1 MAKRSGIQDTS
12 NVNTRSFNKGM
23 VKDLNESLLPPGA
36 YTSARNAVNNSK
48 SGEIGVV
55 GNEPSNE
62 LCTRAP
68 YDIIGAVFLYS
79 DKWVIFS
86 TNNTDSE
93 IGIFD
98 DSSCS
103 YTKVINDK
111 CLNFSTYY
119 LITGQS
125 KQNFDCSW
133 QVYWADSNNPDRTLN
148 LDNIPYIGSDQP
160 IDPLDPTCFHFVPNF
175 PLQLDCEKIR
185 LAPIVVMPCLKLSK
199 GISGGELLNGTYYVT
214 GAYTTNEQRV
224 TDYFSISNSQPLFTH
239 EDSSG
244 SLQIEI
250 AEMDTNFYD
259 EFELVVIRVVNNQTT
274 AKQIGIYSTRE
285 KFISLDIIDETLP
298 TVPLQFIP
306 IQSVAY
312 DKSEAIYRNGEYLI
326 RVAPTGKFDFN
337 YQPLANKIN
346 AKWLSVEY
354 PVAYYKKGGNKT
366 SYLRDEQYAFFI
378 RWVYNT
384 GDKSSSYH
392 IPGRVGTVGEL
403 ATAPV
408 TSDAIEYSLG
418 FTPAVWQVQN
428 TAGFTPLIGPFQGT
442 DDGGF
447 IIAEGDMGYWES
459 TEKYPDENPTIWDT
473 LCGKNIRHHKFPDQG
488 VGVSHLAHHSP
499 SGIALVGQEVIRILG
514 VKFEN
519 IEPPIDNTGNPIPGI
534 VGYEILRASREGNK
548 TIVGKGIINNTGT
561 YTSDGVTSISN
572 INYQNYPFNDLR
584 VDPFLS
590 NTKTKNIC
598 STTGENYT
606 PLGNFRRDLFTFHS
620 PDTQFRNPFLAAK
633 EIKVYGELY
642 GTANCGFRESDQH
655 PMHKIVNNLT
665 FTVAAIAGLGLATL
679 AIQGETKKT
688 VTRNTIPGYSVAG
701 SSVGIPPAP
710 APIPMIPPFDGASP
724 TLADAI
730 QIPITQTAG
739 DIASTAAELVRYTS
753 MPEMLR
759 LVTGQSIDDT
769 GILPTL
775 PQSQVGYFN
784 TAAIGSFWKDGDTLI
799 EYYPDGKTGLY
810 GLFKTINAIPTLSY
824 YWSEGANTILELIRN
839 LLQYKQHAMVQE
851 AHCYYN
857 NFTNSASG
865 TRRLIEDSN
874 YLKPQI
880 QDFDGFRINNL
891 YRGSSVIV
899 KLATGPTIPDPVVVD
914 NTRVTIG
921 QLGFW
926 DTPTQKFTRTS
937 SCKYVGLKHFLRNQ
951 YGQLDGLRQVLTG
964 SCIQRFTQQDYEDN
978 GPNTTDPIFGG
989 DTYVTRYTE
998 KNTFFYFYDWMYG
1011 QPDGYEFDYLTR
1023 KMVAWPRYWMD
1034 TRDFDAS
1041 SFVSGLLSL
1050 SFLSGSPSI
1059 LPSNFHALDR
1069 DPASCGLSF
1078 SSIAQGKSLFQVED
1092 AYMYLFNSGV
1102 RDFYIESE
1110 VNTEFRDWEDSQ
1122 EKRHYDPYEYTGLND
1137 LFNTKIIKSGN
1148 FFKYNYSLSASK
1160 QFTQFTSWGNMQ
1172 LRNYDPIVA
1181 EKCYTYYPKRL
1192 IYSLPQNKELRR
1204 DNWKAFLINNYK
1216 DFGSRIISIKSI
1228 GMNGAVMLF
1237 ETQAP
1242 IQIQGVDTLQT
1253 DGGVKVT
1260 IGDGGLFSQPLRN
1273 VVNADDAFEYG
1284 SCQDRLSV
1292 TNTPA
1297 GLFWICQNQGKIF
1310 SLDEPPREIS
1320 QEGMKW
1326 WFEEFLPY
1334 KILEDFP
1341 NFELTNNPVAG
1352 VGCQSIYDSDN
1363 TVMYFTKKD
1372 YKVKDGIELT
1382 YLEKDYFIMRGGVK
1396 VKLGD
1401 PRYFNDASW
1410 TLSYDPK
1417 SQSWISFHDWH
1428 PDLVLPS
1435 KNNFITIKN
1444 NGIWKHNDR
1453 CDSYCNFYGT
1463 DYPFEVCFPLPTGQ
1477 NVEILRSVE
1486 YQMEVYKRNDQCTTS
1501 FHVLDFNFDKAVV
1514 YNSEQ
1519 VSGYLNLNIK
1529 PKNNVTELVSY
1540 PRYNFNSI
1548 DILYSK
1554 EEQKYRFNQFLDITD
1569 DRGEFSGFTRQMW
1582 LLEPNGYIRTINPLY
1597 VNYSKDPF
1605 QRKKF
1610 RHYSNGIW
1618 LQRRVSGDKKML
1630 LKLLNDKNLISLR

>member
-1 MAKRSGIQDTS
+1 MAKKQGIQDTS
-12 NVNTRSFNKGM
+12 NIQTRSFNKGM
-23 VKDLNESLLPPGA
+23 VKDLNESFLPPGA
-36 YTSARNAVNNSK
+36 YSAARNAVNNSRT
-48 SGEIGVV
+48 GELGII
-55 GNEPSNE
+55 GNEASNY
-62 LCTRAP
+62 LCAQTP
-68 YDIIGAVFLYS
+68 YDIIGSAFLYS
-79 DKWVIFS
+79 NKWVVFS

-98 DSSCS
+98 DSSCT
-103 YTKVINDK
+103 YTMVVNDP
-111 CLNFSTYY
+111 CLNFSTYH
-119 LITGQS
+119 LITGQT
-125 KQNFDCSW
+125 KENFDCTW
-133 QVYWADSNNPDRTLN
+133 QVYWADGNNPDRTLN
-148 LDNIPYIGSDQP
+148 LTNIPYEGSDQP
-160 IDPLDPTCFHFVPNF
+160 IDPLDPTCFQFVPDQ
-175 PLQLDCEKIR
+175 PLRLNCEKIR
-185 LAPIVVMPCLKLSK
+185 LAPIIIMPCLKLSK

-214 GAYTTNEQRV
+214 GAYTMNEQRV
-224 TDYFSISNSQPLFTH
+224 TDYFSISNSQSLFTH
-239 EDSSG
+239 ENVGG
-244 SLQIEI
+244 SLQVEI
-250 AEMDTNFYD
+250 AEMDTDFYD

-274 AKQIGIYSTRE
+274 AKKMGIYSTRE
-285 KFISLDIIDETLP
+285 KFISIDIIDETLP
-298 TVPLQFIP
+298 SIPLQFIP
-306 IQSVAY
+306 LRNVAY
-312 DKSEAIYRNGEYLI
+312 DKSEAIYRNGEYLM

-337 YQPLANKIN
+337 YQPIANKIRT
-346 AKWLSVEY
+346 KWISVEY

-378 RWVYNT
+378 RWIYNT

-392 IPGRVGTVGEL
+392 IPGRPATLAEL
-403 ATAPV
+403 APAPV

-418 FTPAVWQVQN
+418 FTPAVWQVEN
-428 TAGFTPLIGPFQGT
+428 TAGFTPLVGPFEET

-447 IIAEGDMGYWES
+447 IIAEGEMGYWES
-459 TEKYPDENPTIWDT
+459 TEKYPDENPDVWDT

-488 VGVSHLAHHSP
+488 ISVSHLAHHSP
-499 SGIALVGQEVIRILG
+499 SGIALGGQEVIRILG
-514 VKFEN
+514 VRFED
-519 IEPPIDNTGNPIPGI
+519 IEPPVDNQGVPISGI
-534 VGYEILRASREGNK
+534 IGYEILRASREGNK

-561 YTSDGVTSISN
+561 YTSDGNSSINS

-584 VDPFLS
+584 TDPFLS
-590 NTKTKNIC
+590 DTETKNIC
-598 STTGENYT
+598 SISGENYT
-606 PLGNFRRDLFTFHS
+606 PLGSFRRDLFTFHS

-642 GTANCGFRESDQH
+642 GTANCGFRESDLH

-688 VTRNTIPGYSVAG
+688 VTRNTIPGYSLDIAGTSTG
-701 SSVGIPPAP
+701 SSPSPIDLPGIVATS
-710 APIPMIPPFDGASP
+710 AA
-724 TLADAI
+724 AI
-730 QIPITQTAG
+730 A
-739 DIASTAAELVRYTS
+739 ASTTAEGVRFVS

-759 LVTGQSIDDT
+759 LVTGQSIDDN
-769 GILPTL
+769 GIIPTL
-775 PQSQVGYFN
+775 PQAQVGYYN
-784 TAAIGSFWKDGDTLI
+784 TAAIGTFWRDGDTLI

-810 GLFKTINAIPTLSY
+810 GIFRTLNAIPTLSY
-824 YWSEGANTILELIRN
+824 YWSEGTNTILDLIRN
-839 LLQYKQHAMVQE
+839 LLQYKQYGMVQE

-857 NFTNSASG
+857 NFTDSAEG
-865 TRRLIEDSN
+865 TRRLIDDSS

-880 QDFDGFRINNL
+880 QDFSGFRINNL
-891 YRGSSVIV
+891 YRGSSVLI
-899 KLATGPTIPDPVVVD
+899 KLAPGPTIPDPVVID

-921 QLGFW
+921 QLGIW
-926 DTPTQKFTRTS
+926 SNPTQKFTRTS

-951 YGQLDGLRQVLTG
+951 YGQLDGLRQVHTG

-978 GPNTTDPIFGG
+978 GAHTSEVIFGG

-998 KNTFFYFYDWMYG
+998 KNTFFYFYDWLYN

-1034 TRDFDAS
+1034 TREFDAS
-1041 SFVSGLLSL
+1041 SFISGLLTL

-1069 DPASCGLSF
+1069 DPSSCGISLG
-1078 SSIAQGKSLFQVED
+1078 SITQGRSLFQVEE

-1102 RDFYIESE
+1102 RDFYVESE
-1110 VNTEFRDWEDSQ
+1110 VNTEFRDWEDTP

-1148 FFKYNYSLSASK
+1148 FFKYDYSLSASK

-1172 LRNYDPIVA
+1172 LRNYNPQIA
-1181 EKCYTYYPKRL
+1181 ETCYTYYPKRL

-1216 DFGSRIISIKSI
+1216 DFGSRIVAIKPV

-1253 DGGVKVT
+1253 EGGTKIT
-1260 IGDGGLFSQPLRN
+1260 IGDGGLFSQPLIN
-1273 VVNADDAFEYG
+1273 VVNADEGFEYG

-1292 TNTPA
+1292 INTPV
-1297 GLFWICQNQGKIF
+1297 GLYWICQNQGKIF
-1310 SLDEPPREIS
+1310 SLGQPPREIS

-1341 NFELTNNPVAG
+1341 DFQLTNNPVAG
-1352 VGCQSIYDSDN
+1352 VGCQSIYDSDS
-1363 TVMYFTKKD
+1363 TVLYFMKKD
-1372 YKVKDGIELT
+1372 YKVKEGVELT
-1382 YLEKDYFIMRGGVK
+1382 YLENDQFSIRGGARI
-1396 VKLGD
+1396 KLGD
-1401 PRYFNDASW
+1401 PRYFDDASW

-1417 SQSWISFHDWH
+1417 AQAWISFHDWH
-1428 PDLVLPS
+1428 PDLTLPS
-1435 KNNFITIKN
+1435 KNNFITIRD

-1463 DYPFEVCFPLPTGQ
+1463 NYPFEVCFPLPSGQ
-1477 NVEILRSVE
+1477 TVNILRSVE
-1486 YQMEVYKRNDQCTTS
+1486 YQMEVYKWNDQCTTAH
-1501 FHVLDFNFDKAVV
+1501 HVLDFNFDRAIVF
-1514 YNSEQ
+1514 NSEQ
-1519 VSGYLNLNIK
+1519 ISGYLNLNLT
-1529 PKNNVTELVSY
+1529 PKNNASEIVTY
-1540 PRYNFNSI
+1540 PRYNPTDI

-1582 LLEPNGYIRTINPLY
+1582 LLQPNGYIKTINPIY
-1597 VNYSKDPF
+1597 TNYNKNAH

-1610 RHYSNGIW
+1610 RHYSNGVW